1 MSEQPFGGSQNGTRV
16 SASRRESSCHSS
28 KTNLNCSIIGG
39 VDSFFQRTLG
49 ALFLA
54 VTLGACGEVVTTSS
68 KVDDSVPEPAYCAAN
83 SVTVSGTPVTITG
96 LQANYSYYPYAA
108 TNPPGNLSGS
118 LATRGIPF
126 AEVVITNS
134 SGAVVQ
140 CSETN
145 ASGVIT
151 NFQIPKVVG
160 TYTVA
165 VRSRAFN
172 SKARVS
178 VLNDITANL
187 PYSVSTTFTIDGSE
201 GATKTV
207 SSTIVASG
215 TASPNREGA
224 AFHILYNI
232 YLANEYLRTELAN
245 PSFVTEKVTAYWK
258 NGFNPGSYVGTSSGL
273 SFYIQG
279 SRELYILGGSNGN
292 STTSDT
298 DHWDDSVILHEF
310 GHFLEDVYSRTDSP
324 GGSHNGNFIIDPR
337 LAWSEGWA
345 NFFQGAVIRT
355 VDATRGRYY
364 LDTINGGVA
373 IRFDMGAEG
382 DAVGTL
388 DRVTQDGE
396 GTFREVSVSRTLW
409 KTIVPAGAPVS
420 PAGAAVPFIAIWEVF
435 TDTVS
440 GLRNPLNFFRNI
452 GLFNQYLNTK
462 IVNSY
467 PGNVSAWNAILVDE
481 RQNINTRDYAN
492 PITSNSVCAI
502 FTSSPAGIELSP
514 MMDQSFGGL
523 PRSNLMRSNDFYLY
537 YYAGG
542 GGSISMAYSTTIAP
556 PSPTNGTNHID
567 LDLYLYQS
575 GYLYQEDAL
584 EALGQSTGTVAA
596 KSDRQFGVTENGVE
610 TISLSGLPPGYY
622 LLNVKANTFNR
633 TAPQVNGTA
642 RYTLQLNQGSTT
654 WLCPQY

>member
-1 MSEQPFGGSQNGTRV
+1 M
-16 SASRRESSCHSS
+16 
-28 KTNLNCSIIGG
+28 
-39 VDSFFQRTLG
+39 DSFFQRAWG
-49 ALFLA
+49 ALFLIWI
-54 VTLGACGEVVTTSS
+54 LGACGEVVTTSS
-68 KVDDSVPEPAYCAAN
+68 KTDNSVPEPAYCAAN
-83 SVTVSGTPVTITG
+83 SIPVSGTPVTITG
-96 LQANYSYYPYAA
+96 LQANYSYYPYLA
-108 TNPPGNLSGS
+108 TNPPANLSTS

-134 SGAVVQ
+134 SGTIVQ

-145 ASGVIT
+145 ASGSIT

-160 TYTVA
+160 TYTVT

-178 VLNDITANL
+178 VLNDITSNS
-187 PYSVSTTFTIDGSE
+187 PYGVTTTFTIDGSE

-207 SSTIVASG
+207 ASTILASG
-215 TASPNREGA
+215 AASPNREGA
-224 AFHILYNI
+224 AFHILYNL

-292 STTSDT
+292 STSSDT

-310 GHFLEDVYSRTDSP
+310 GHFLEDVYSRSDSP

-345 NFFQGAVIRT
+345 NFFQGAVIRS
-355 VDATRGRYY
+355 VDTTRGRYY
-364 LDTINGGVA
+364 VDTINGSVA
-373 IRFDMGAEG
+373 IRFDMGADG
-382 DAVGTL
+382 GAAGTM
-388 DRVTQDGE
+388 DRVTQAGE

-409 KTIVPAGAPVS
+409 KTIVPAGVPTA
-420 PAGAAVPFIAIWEVF
+420 PAGGSVPFIAIWEVF
-435 TDTVS
+435 TDTVN

-452 GLFNQYLNTK
+452 GLFSQYLNTK
-462 IVNSY
+462 IATSY
-467 PGNVSAWNAILVDE
+467 PGNVAAWNAILVNE
-481 RQNINTRDYAN
+481 WQNTNTKDYAN
-492 PITSNSVCAI
+492 PVSASDTCTT
-502 FTSSPAGIELSP
+502 FTAGNMGINLSP
-514 MMDQSFGGL
+514 VIDGTFASL
-523 PRSNLMRSNDFYLY
+523 ARSNLLRSNDFYLY

-542 GGSISMAYSTTIAP
+542 GGSISMSYSTTAP
-556 PSPTNGTNHID
+556 PTTATNGTNHID
-567 LDLYLYQS
+567 LDLYLYQN

-584 EALGQSTGTVAA
+584 EALGQSTGTVAG
-596 KSDRQFGVTENGVE
+596 KSDRQFGVTENGTE
-610 TISLSGLPPGYY
+610 SISLGGLAPGYY

-633 TAPQVNGTA
+633 TSSQVNGTA
-642 RYTLQLNQGSTT
+642 RYTLQLIQGSTQ
-654 WLCPQY
+654 WLCPQF